1 MKSWSIWSLGLPGTV
16 TSSLSSWERL
26 MEDTHWAVPWRG
38 TVLHVMSHVM
48 DVGSDQIFNIT
59 GNFKTTSYDSS
70 IKWDRSGLVVSR
82 RSLEAVSP
90 GII

>member
-1 MKSWSIWSLGLPGTV
+1 
-16 TSSLSSWERL
+16 

-48 DVGSDQIFNIT
+48 DVGSGQIFNVT
-59 GNFKTTSYDSS
+59 GNFKTMSCDSS
-70 IKWDRSGLVVSR
+70 VKWDRSGLVVSR